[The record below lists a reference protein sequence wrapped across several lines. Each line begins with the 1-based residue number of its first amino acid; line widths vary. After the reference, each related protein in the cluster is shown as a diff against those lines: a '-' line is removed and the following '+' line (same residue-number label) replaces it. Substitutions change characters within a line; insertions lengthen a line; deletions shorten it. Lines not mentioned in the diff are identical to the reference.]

1 MSCLFAIIEKKAAK
15 RRLEGE
21 WYDRIKEKGSTK
33 EQVWEVVTDLSDCSW
48 RSDLQRI
55 DVLEPG
61 KTFVEYTKE
70 GFPTTFV
77 ITRFEPPYRYEF
89 TMDNA
94 NMTGTWTGL
103 FRRTDEGCEAEFTE
117 RVDVKKWIMKPFVPG
132 YLRKQQE
139 QYFNDLKAAL
149 GE

>member
-1 MSCLFAIIEKKAAK
+1 MTESKKKAVLK
-15 RRLEGE
+15 S
-21 WYDRIKEKGSTK
+21 RI

-89 TMDNA
+89 THGQRQYDRYVDRSVPPD
-94 NMTGTWTGL
+94 G
-103 FRRTDEGCEAEFTE
+103 RR
-117 RVDVKKWIMKPFVPG
+117 
-132 YLRKQQE
+132 L
-139 QYFNDLKAAL
+139 
-149 GE
+149 